1 MTYSSATHALSVNPA
16 TGETIAAYPWA
27 TQEEV
32 EQAIARADAGFRQW
46 RSESVARR
54 AQKLR
59 DLGAALRHR
68 AEEMARMMSPR
79 WANRSQ
85 ARAEVA
91 KSAGLCDR
99 WRCTRPGHAECRAN
113 LWKTTTRLLNTAR
126 WGRFWR

>member
-1 MTYSSATHALSVNPA
+1 MPCLLTRLRVKRSPRT
-16 TGETIAAYPWA
+16 PWA

-68 AEEMARMMSPR
+68 AEEMARMMSREMGKPVL
-79 WANRSQ
+79 Q

-91 KSAGLCDR
+91 
-99 WRCTRPGHAECRAN
+99 N
-113 LWKTTTRLLNTAR
+113 LRVCVTGMRNTAQAMLNAEPTQVENHNAVIEYR
-126 WGRFWR
+126 PLGRFWR

>member
-27 TQEEV
+27 TKEEV

-68 AEEMARMMSPR
+68 AEEMARMMSR
-79 WANRSQ
+79 
-85 ARAEVA
+85 EMG
-91 KSAGLCDR
+91 KTGSAGAGGSGKIC
-99 WRCTRPGHAECRAN
+99 GSV
-113 LWKTTTRLLNTAR
+113 
-126 WGRFWR
+126 